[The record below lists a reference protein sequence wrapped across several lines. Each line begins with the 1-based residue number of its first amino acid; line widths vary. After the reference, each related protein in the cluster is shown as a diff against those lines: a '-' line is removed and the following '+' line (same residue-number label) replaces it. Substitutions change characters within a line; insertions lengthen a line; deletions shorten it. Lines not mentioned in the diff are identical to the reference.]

1 MIVYGVFDL
10 DDGALMDVFLHE
22 VDAEFFAFAEE
33 NHYYVK
39 ELEVKEKL
47 LN

>member
-1 MIVYGVFDL
+1 MIVYGVFDF

-22 VDAEFFAFAEE
+22 EDAEFFAEE
-33 NHYYVK
+33 NDYYVK

-47 LN
+47 IN